1 MPASSRRKVVAAY
14 VIWGAVAIF
23 ALSLLVGSVV
33 AVVRQSGDIRRLEEK
48 VAVSKTDRADLRD
61 QLGQVKASA
70 EENARRCA
78 GAEGCSPAPIPGTPG
93 TPGAPGLPGVQ
104 GPVGPAGPQGPRGP
118 KGDTGSAG
126 VDGETG
132 TPGSAGATGT
142 AGADGAKG
150 EKGDPGPQGPAG
162 PAGPPGPPGTA
173 QPGTYA
179 CPDGEYQRGFSVN
192 SDGSVNLICA
202 PVAQLPTGGNP

>member
-1 MPASSRRKVVAAY
+1 MITMPASSRRKVVAAY
-14 VIWGAVAIF
+14 TIWGAVAIF

-33 AVVRQSGDIRRLEEK
+33 AVIRQSGDIHRLEEK

-93 TPGAPGLPGVQ
+93 APGLPGVQ
-104 GPVGPAGPQGPRGP
+104 GPVGPTGPQGPRGP

-132 TPGSAGATGT
+132 TPGSAGAAGT

-162 PAGPPGPPGTA
+162 PSGPTGPAGTA

-179 CPDGEYQRGFSVN
+179 CPDGEYLRGFSVN

>member
-1 MPASSRRKVVAAY
+1 MTGRIRWAIAALAAIALGVGLAYGLHEIDELQSRVEASRA
-14 VIWGAVAIF
+14 
-23 ALSLLVGSVV
+23 
-33 AVVRQSGDIRRLEEK
+33 
-48 VAVSKTDRADLRD
+48 DRADLRS
-61 QLGQVKASA
+61 QLGKVKAAA

-78 GAEGCSPAPIPGTPG
+78 DVEGCSPAPIPGTPG
-93 TPGAPGLPGVQ
+93 APGLPGIQ
-104 GPVGPAGPQGPRGP
+104 GPVGPPGPEGPRGP
-118 KGDTGSAG
+118 KGDTGAAG

-132 TPGSAGATGT
+132 TPGSAGAAGT

-173 QPGTYA
+173 QPGTYS
-179 CPDGEYQRGFSVN
+179 CPDDEYQRGFSVN